1 MPKKSALE
9 RAIFQLLDSFLF
21 RIRTKDRAALIGLI
35 LACIPIFP
43 ACLFGM
49 LISLFNFILIKRN
62 LLTLAESKI
71 VMIGLFVGI
80 LNTSLWLLFFYNFGN
95 IMFLPFEFV
104 RELFSSIDQFIY
116 DLLNGFSGVA
126 TDTST

>member
-1 MPKKSALE
+1 
-9 RAIFQLLDSFLF
+9 
-21 RIRTKDRAALIGLI
+21 
-35 LACIPIFP
+35 
-43 ACLFGM
+43 M

-62 LLTLAESKI
+62 LLNLAESKI